1 MEYKKKQIK
10 KIISFLNQG
19 KQSNNQ
25 YRSSIEPLFRIDN
38 KNHTFKIENRILPEI
53 PDAVNRN
60 IKLMYQIIGNSEK
73 EIYVKEWIIMSLN
86 ETLKKYKYYCENEQ
100 ERIFDIAFRYMGM
113 GHIEVLSCDL
123 KTHLLF
129 YRHDGGSSG
138 WDRETNFQEMIKCD
152 PETYQ
157 QFYFQNWIDHV

>member
-1 MEYKKKQIK
+1 MKATNATVAKAAAISSKITAKAKIK
-10 KIISFLNQG
+10 YDF
-19 KQSNNQ
+19 
-25 YRSSIEPLFRIDN
+25 PL
-38 KNHTFKIENRILPEI
+38 HAKIENRILPEI

-157 QFYFQNWIDHV
+157 QFYFQNWIDYV